1 MSGSKRDGI
10 KAPGYS
16 SQDEAVG
23 KAPFSSPLALG
34 LCAAV
39 PAAADPVAAILWHA
53 RRLIAESGLTEPP
66 FRPASYAHVRRVKQI
81 VYKAM
86 QVEGCLIPCGGD
98 FIIELRKDRPQ
109 GRMNF
114 TCAHELGH
122 TFFYESVPSV
132 KYRTA
137 ASSQPHHDPEEE
149 RLCNV
154 AAAELLMPS
163 EVFVKISRD
172 HRPSARSLQ
181 AIAQT
186 FESSLTATAVR
197 LLNLKVWEATF
208 VCWQVKEEGL
218 KARWLASRNCGLA
231 YFPNLE
237 IVNPESS
244 VIRHTA
250 ATGEATAGAEWL
262 ALDKGYKLCHLSSVR
277 LGDSKTVLSCIT
289 KGASQVEESGSAP
302 SSLPLEYKCECDG
315 TGWRRIKRDGR
326 DFVTRCRAPQH
337 ARS

>member
-1 MSGSKRDGI
+1 MSGLKRGGI
-10 KAPGYS
+10 KAPGCS
-16 SQDEAVG
+16 SQDETVG

-39 PAAADPVAAILWHA
+39 PAAADPVAAMLWHA

-66 FRPASYAHVRRVKQI
+66 FRPASYAHVRRVKKI
-81 VYKAM
+81 VYKDM
-86 QVEGCLIPCGGD
+86 HVEGCLIPCGGD

-137 ASSQPHHDPEEE
+137 ASSEPHHDPEEE

-163 EVFVKISRD
+163 EVFAKVSRD
-172 HRPSARSLQ
+172 YRQSAQSLQ

-197 LLNLKVWEATF
+197 LLNLKVWEAKF
-208 VCWQVKEEGL
+208 ICWQVKDEGL
-218 KARWLASRNCGLA
+218 KARWLASRGLGLA
-231 YFPNLE
+231 HFPNLE
-237 IVNPESS
+237 IVTPESS
-244 VIRHTA
+244 SILHTA

-262 ALDKGYKLCHLSSVR
+262 ALDGGYKLCCLSSVR
-277 LGDSKTVLSCIT
+277 LGDSKMVLSCIT
-289 KGASQVEESGSAP
+289 NSTSHAEEPEAAP
-302 SSLPLEYKCECDG
+302 SRLPLEYNCECDG
-315 TGWRRIKRDGR
+315 TGWCRIKRDGR

-337 ARS
+337 LRS

>member
-1 MSGSKRDGI
+1 MSGSKRSGI
-10 KAPGYS
+10 KAPGCS
-16 SQDEAVG
+16 SQDEAG
-23 KAPFSSPLALG
+23 GRAPFSSPLALG

-39 PAAADPVAAILWHA
+39 PDAADPVAAVLWHA

-66 FRPASYAHVRRVKQI
+66 FRPASYAHIRHVKKI
-81 VYKAM
+81 VYKDM
-86 QVEGCLIPCGGD
+86 HVEGCLIPSGGA
-98 FIIELRKDRPQ
+98 FVIELRKDRPQ

-137 ASSQPHHDPEEE
+137 ASAQPHHDPDEE

-154 AAAELLMPS
+154 AAAELLMPC
-163 EVFVKISRD
+163 EVFAKISRD
-172 HRPSARSLQ
+172 YQPSAQSLQ

-197 LLNLKVWEATF
+197 LLNLKLWEAKFIT
-208 VCWQVKEEGL
+208 WQVKDEGL
-218 KARWLASRNCGLA
+218 KARWLASRGRGMA

-237 IVNPESS
+237 IINPESS
-244 VIRHTA
+244 GIRHTA
-250 ATGEATAGAEWL
+250 VTGEATAGAEWL
-262 ALDKGYKLCHLSSVR
+262 ALDGGYKLCHLSSVR

-289 KGASQVEESGSAP
+289 NGTSRAEESEAAAAP
-302 SSLPLEYKCECDG
+302 LPLEYACECDG
-315 TGWRRIKRDGR
+315 SGWRRIKRDGR

-337 ARS
+337 VRS